1 MYKKKP
7 EKFSVSSFR
16 PITSAGSSHFIRFAM
31 FWSGPR
37 LLSFILDSNYIDR
50 IKGRFKAGENKIA
63 QSSFPALNN
72 YFRQGF
78 ATAGVC
84 FLLSLKIIKGY

>member
-7 EKFSVSSFR
+7 ETFSVSSFW
-16 PITSAGSSHFIRFAM
+16 PITSAGSSRFISFAM

-50 IKGRFKAGENKIA
+50 IKGKFKAGENKIA
-63 QSSFPALNN
+63 QSSFPGLND

-78 ATAGVC
+78 VTAGIC
-84 FLLSLKIIKGY
+84 LLAK